1 MCVLGCCDSIP
12 HFFFTVAVVFSMVL
26 RQHCFSKRIETVCV
40 CVGGAVTAC
49 LSCFF
54 KVAATAFF
62 VKTH

>member
-1 MCVLGCCDSIP
+1 MTASLN
-12 HFFFTVAVVFSMVL
+12 FFFYSCC
-26 RQHCFSKRIETVCV
+26 CFFNGAATALKMCV
-40 CVGGAVTAC
+40 CVWGGGAVTAC